1 MRNLTCIV
9 HSPHFRFVIIII
21 VIIIII
27 ISRQIGTERTFQHVS
42 KTHIIRQKRDEK
54 RDFPFFARLCENG
67 LLCLRKTGQKTS
79 LHVFPPI
86 SFKRSHKRNISC
98 IINGQKT
105 DKKRDISFFSRLSKT
120 DFVFFQVCARSRVFL
135 TFFACFHPQPLDLLQ
150 HILCLRRLR
159 SSHKSIHE
167 TDRKNQFFTLSII
180 RL

>member
-1 MRNLTCIV
+1 MSKNGNTEKRKNGLLC
-9 HSPHFRFVIIII
+9 FR
-21 VIIIII
+21 
-27 ISRQIGTERTFQHVS
+27 
-42 KTHIIRQKRDEK
+42 KTGQKRPKNGKSRFSPVSLK
-54 RDFPFFARLCENG
+54 RKFQRTISFSINGRKTRFPVFFARLCENG

-167 TDRKNQFFTLSII
+167 TDRKN
-180 RL
+180 